1 MLRARNAETL
11 PVASNDAE
19 DFDNLND
26 LLQHIGHTSPEL
38 LVEVSKPLN
47 AIPSRRFLEDS
58 IEQSCI
64 TGVLAQKQ
72 QTSDCSAS
80 AQRLITEN
88 QVILEEEDDTSLGS
102 ENSLQTDS
110 QTSVSHS
117 FQQARKL
124 FSQLGF
130 TSWEKRPDIHLL
142 KKGDQLL
149 RELKHLDAKK
159 CRETH
164 KIAVIYV
171 AEGQEDKQSI
181 LSNSSGTECILYP
194 YLSIKNATLLCTIS
208 LYITVKR
215 TNGLY
220 LLLRKSSLRGV
231 RVGTGLGG

>member
-181 LSNSSGTECILYP
+181 LSNSSGTECIFF
-194 YLSIKNATLLCTIS
+194 CTCKS
-208 LYITVKR
+208 EDLVLR
-215 TNGLY
+215 TMAQYQSRMQPFYAQFHQLTI
-220 LLLRKSSLRGV
+220 V
-231 RVGTGLGG
+231 

>member
-124 FSQLGF
+124 FR
-130 TSWEKRPDIHLL
+130 K
-142 KKGDQLL
+142 
-149 RELKHLDAKK
+149 
-159 CRETH
+159 
-164 KIAVIYV
+164 
-171 AEGQEDKQSI
+171 QEDFF
-181 LSNSSGTECILYP
+181 
-194 YLSIKNATLLCTIS
+194 
-208 LYITVKR
+208 
-215 TNGLY
+215 
-220 LLLRKSSLRGV
+220 
-231 RVGTGLGG
+231 

>member
-1 MLRARNAETL
+1 M
-11 PVASNDAE
+11 
-19 DFDNLND
+19 
-26 LLQHIGHTSPEL
+26 
-38 LVEVSKPLN
+38 
-47 AIPSRRFLEDS
+47 
-58 IEQSCI
+58 
-64 TGVLAQKQ
+64 
-72 QTSDCSAS
+72 
-80 AQRLITEN
+80 
-88 QVILEEEDDTSLGS
+88 ILEEEDDTSLGS

-208 LYITVKR
+208 SYVTVKR
-215 TNGLY
+215 ANGLY
-220 LLLRKSSLRGV
+220 
-231 RVGTGLGG
+231 

>member
-110 QTSVSHS
+110 QTNVSHS

-181 LSNSSGTECILYP
+181 LSNSSGTFYTRTYKSEDLV
-194 YLSIKNATLLCTIS
+194 LQTLTQYQSRMQSFYAQFHHTRIMV
-208 LYITVKR
+208 YKGIWFQ
-215 TNGLY
+215 
-220 LLLRKSSLRGV
+220 SSTR
-231 RVGTGLGG
+231 